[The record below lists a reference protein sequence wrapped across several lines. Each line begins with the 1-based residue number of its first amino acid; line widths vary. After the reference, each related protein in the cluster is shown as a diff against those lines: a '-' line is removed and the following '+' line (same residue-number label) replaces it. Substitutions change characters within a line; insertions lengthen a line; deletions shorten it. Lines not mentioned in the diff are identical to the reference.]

1 MTMIATFEE
10 APSGTEVILVFENLP
25 PGLRADD
32 NAAGS
37 RLSLEQLARRFE

>member
-10 APSGTEVILVFENLP
+10 VLSGTEVTLVCENLP
-25 PGLRADD
+25 PGLRAED

-37 RLSLEQLARRFE
+37 RISLEQLARRFE